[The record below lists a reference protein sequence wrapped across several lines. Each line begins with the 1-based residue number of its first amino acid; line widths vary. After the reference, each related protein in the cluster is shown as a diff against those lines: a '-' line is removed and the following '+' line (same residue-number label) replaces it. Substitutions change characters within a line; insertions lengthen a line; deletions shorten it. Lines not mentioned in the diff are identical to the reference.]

1 MNGNSSGG
9 DRGGGGGGS
18 GGGGGGGGGRRS
30 GDNESENEK
39 SLADDIV
46 DTDNITL
53 DNLLPDRSSL
63 LLSRIAPHVRICHD
77 IH

>member
-1 MNGNSSGG
+1 MIGNSSGG
-9 DRGGGGGGS
+9 DRGGGGS
-18 GGGGGGGGGRRS
+18 GGGGGGGGRRS

-53 DNLLPDRSSL
+53 DNLQPDRSSL
-63 LLSRIAPHVRICHD
+63 LLLRIAAHVRIRHD
-77 IH
+77 SN

>member
-18 GGGGGGGGGRRS
+18 GGGGGGGGRRS

-53 DNLLPDRSSL
+53 DNLQPDRSSL
-63 LLSRIAPHVRICHD
+63 LLSRIAAHVRICHD
-77 IH
+77 SN